1 MDESDEKTA
10 GEDVAKEEMVDYEA
24 SPSTP
29 GMEIEAITFLKIIIS
44 SVIMNLLWLSLNLFW
59 RKRYSPNIKN
69 QLII

>member
-44 SVIMNLLWLSLNLFW
+44 SVIMNLLWLSLNLF
-59 RKRYSPNIKN
+59 
-69 QLII
+69 